1 MTKDEL
7 AQKIN
12 GFIEEEVA
20 DEKSVNTQKKYRHV
34 ANLFVN
40 SLPDGEIKKSD
51 IVAVKEKLMNEY
63 KISTVNNY
71 IVIINKFIK
80 YSELIDEDDEF
91 NFLKLKKYY
100 SKNLLKNV
108 RVQSKESLDEILE
121 PSEFQRLLRKA
132 KEINR
137 MDLYYIMKVF
147 GYTGVRCSELKFF
160 TVQAVK
166 DDNVYVMNKGKG
178 RNIILRSDL
187 RKELLRYAKQEKIE
201 DGYIFHSKLDKNV
214 PFKKMTLSR
223 DLKKLAGM
231 CRGINKTKV
240 HPHAFRHLFAVQY
253 LYQNGDNAMMEL
265 ADILGH
271 SSLETT
277 RIYVKTTQKMKKGK
291 LEELSYAKRKK
302 K

>member
-1 MTKDEL
+1 MTKEEL
-7 AQKIN
+7 LNKID

-20 DEKSVNTQKKYRHV
+20 DEKSANTQKKYRHV
-34 ANLFVN
+34 ANLFVQ
-40 SLPDGEIKKSD
+40 SLPTGEIKKSD
-51 IVAVKEKLMNEY
+51 IVAVKDMMLEKY

-80 YSELIDEDDEF
+80 YSELIEDDEEF

-108 RVQSKESLDEILE
+108 RVQNKDSLDEILE
-121 PSEFQRLLRKA
+121 PQEFQRLLRMA

-147 GYTGVRCSELKFF
+147 GFTGIRCSELKFF
-160 TVQAVK
+160 TVQAVQ

-178 RNIILRSDL
+178 RGIILRSDL
-187 RKELLRYAKQEKIE
+187 RRELLKYAKEKNIT
-201 DGYIFHSKLDKNV
+201 DKGYIFASKSDPSK
-214 PFKKMTLSR
+214 PFAQQTLSD
-223 DLKKLAGM
+223 DLKRLAGL
-231 CRGINKTKV
+231 CRGIDKSKV

-253 LYQNGDNAMMEL
+253 LMQNGENAMMDL

-277 RIYVKTTQKMKKGK
+277 RIYVKTTQKMKKAS
-291 LEELSYAKRKK
+291 LETLSYAKRK
-302 K
+302 

>member
-1 MTKDEL
+1 MTKEEL
-7 AQKIN
+7 QNKID

-20 DEKSVNTQKKYRHV
+20 DEKSENTQKKYRHV
-34 ANLFVN
+34 ANLFVQ
-40 SLPDGEIKKSD
+40 SLPNGEIKKAD
-51 IVAVKEKLMNEY
+51 IVKVKDMMLEKY

-80 YSELIDEDDEF
+80 YSELIEDDEEF

-108 RVQSKESLDEILE
+108 RVQNKDSLEEILE
-121 PSEFQRLLRKA
+121 PQEFQRLLRMA

-147 GYTGVRCSELKFF
+147 AYTGVRCSELKFF
-160 TVQAVK
+160 TVQAVQ

-178 RNIILRSDL
+178 RGIILRSDL
-187 RKELLRYAKQEKIE
+187 RRELLKYAKENNITDK
-201 DGYIFHSKLDKNV
+201 GYIFHASSDKAKPIV
-214 PFKKMTLSR
+214 PMTLSR
-223 DLKKLAGM
+223 DLKMLAGL
-231 CRGINKTKV
+231 CRGIDKKKV

-253 LYQNGDNAMMEL
+253 LMQNGENAMMDL

-277 RIYVKTTQKMKKGK
+277 RIYVKTTQKMKKAS
-291 LEELSYAKRKK
+291 LETLSYAKRK
-302 K
+302 